1 MKPIHRRHNPR
12 HRHQG
17 SMRRSI
23 SRLRLSHQSVNAP
36 SNSIISPTSM
46 KLTTL
51 MIPPKRS
58 LSIAPLQKPDV
69 VILVRSILPSPPL
82 NAVPTL
88 QRRSRSADN
97 FSKITNP
104 QNVSG
109 FSNQSPQRRNRQS
122 SNLVVP
128 TNLKPNII
136 PTTSMLRPMTLR
148 TTLQSRPLKISNPQR
163 SQPQPRQN
171 AKQRVAQPITR
182 FRRLSIRQSSNA
194 KSNVIVLLPSE
205 KSAVP
210 TILQTANFPPI
221 TRVNAIPKASRTC
234 SSLATI

>member
-1 MKPIHRRHNPR
+1 MKSIHRRHNPR

-69 VILVRSILPSPPL
+69 IILVRSILPSPPL
-82 NAVPTL
+82 NTVPTL

-171 AKQRVAQPITR
+171 SKTKGRTTNNS
-182 FRRLSIRQSSNA
+182 LSTTLN
-194 KSNVIVLLPSE
+194 
-205 KSAVP
+205 
-210 TILQTANFPPI
+210 PPI
-221 TRVNAIPKASRTC
+221 FKRKIQRNRPPHRRK
-234 SSLATI
+234 SLQFLLSFKPQTSPQ